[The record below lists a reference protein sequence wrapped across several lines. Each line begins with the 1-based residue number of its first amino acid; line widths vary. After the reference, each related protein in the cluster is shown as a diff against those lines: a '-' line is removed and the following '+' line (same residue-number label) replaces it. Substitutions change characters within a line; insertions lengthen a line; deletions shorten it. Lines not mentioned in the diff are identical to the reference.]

1 MAHGCCQSVF
11 QFVEEQSTKVTENAP
26 KVLKPHKLTLEN
38 HIVYGD
44 VKVGDVFGV
53 RTLLDNMTC
62 SKYVLSNSIKFAEQL
77 CISAEAF
84 YDKVRDE
91 EDAKQSN

>member
-1 MAHGCCQSVF
+1 MLSRDDKHGKITF
-11 QFVEEQSTKVTENAP
+11 
-26 KVLKPHKLTLEN
+26 EN

-53 RTLLDNMTC
+53 RTLLDNLTC

-77 CISAEAF
+77 CISAEVF
-84 YDKVRDE
+84 YDQVRDE
-91 EDAKQSN
+91 EDAKQSLK